1 MESLSVERDCG
12 TLVRW
17 WEGGGSAWDCGWEE
31 GRENAAVWTFP
42 GWQKLCRGR
51 LSLQLLKSHRGKKGV
66 KKETEIKK

>member
-17 WEGGGSAWDCGWEE
+17 WEGGGSAWDYGWEE
-31 GRENAAVWTFP
+31 GSENAAVWTFP

-51 LSLQLLKSHRGKKGV
+51 LSLQLLKSYRGKKGV
-66 KKETEIKK
+66 KGGQK